1 MNIISTGGGTGLSH
15 TLASFNYAIKMCEFF
30 IEQGVDISLYFK
42 WRNHDS
48 FLSLYDVNLK
58 FFKSEDPVMF
68 INNAD
73 SYRHAPKSEIEW
85 VNLQSH
91 NNIILDAR
99 CTSSPD
105 YDFLFKTISLKP
117 HISKQLLDIIKN
129 ELDCGDYTV
138 IHVRGGDQIKNKY
151 NSNFEKFLE
160 TNCKR
165 IDDIILKSNNK
176 ILLCTD
182 NQDLVKKYVDNKTI
196 FSKSLVYELYKEN
209 VYVDSSVSLHTQLL
223 GENPH
228 LIYRSNLSAIIDLYL
243 LIFCK
248 TLYADSP
255 NSGYAQ
261 LATRLNRI
269 FLKNN
274 VSADTLFDT
283 QKLV

>member
-1 MNIISTGGGTGLSH
+1 MNIISSGGGTGLCH
-15 TLASFNYAIKMCEFF
+15 TLASFNYAIKMSDFF
-30 IEQGVDISLYFK
+30 IERGVDISLYFK

-48 FLSLYDVNLK
+48 FLNLYDVNLK
-58 FFKSEDPVMF
+58 FFKSEDPEMF
-68 INNAD
+68 INNSD
-73 SYRHAPKSEIEW
+73 SYRHDPKGEIEW

-99 CTSSPD
+99 STSTPD

-182 NQDLVKKYVDNKTI
+182 NQDLVKKYVDNRTI

-209 VYVDSSVSLHTQLL
+209 VYVDSSCAVHSQLL
-223 GENPH
+223 STYSH
-228 LIYRSNLSAIIDLYL
+228 LTYRSNLSAVIDLYL

-261 LATRLNRI
+261 LATKLNRI

-274 VSADTLFDT
+274 VSADTLFT
-283 QKLV
+283 KC

>member
-1 MNIISTGGGTGLSH
+1 MNILSTGGGTGLGH
-15 TLASFNYAIKMCEFF
+15 TLASFNYAVKMSEFF
-30 IEQGVDISLYFK
+30 IERGVDISLYFK

-48 FLSLYDVNLK
+48 FLNLYDVNLK
-58 FFKSEDPVMF
+58 FFKSEDPEMF

-73 SYRHAPKSEIEW
+73 SYRHDPKSEIEW

-99 CTSSPD
+99 STSPPD

-151 NSNFEKFLE
+151 NSNFEDFFE

-165 IDDIILKSNNK
+165 IDDIILKTNNK

-182 NQDLVKKYVDNKTI
+182 NQDLVKKYVDNKTV

-209 VYVDSSVSLHTQLL
+209 VHVDSSYSIHSRLVNEQ
-223 GENPH
+223 PH
-228 LIYRSNLSAIIDLYL
+228 LTYRSNLSAVIDLYL